1 MGSWIRGVVTHAKAA
16 PVRFS
21 LVAATAALLV
31 GATAYLGTASV
42 LWYVRVGD
50 LQQANKDLAG
60 ALSEQASTTRT
71 HAELIVPLGTQLDSV
86 QTTVFDEA
94 HRKALMQDDQ
104 IAYREIA
111 GVLKQCAVKRSD
123 VLTEVQ
129 NRGRYILWT
138 VHRYD
143 DGVTSACTPVV
154 TALREQIAGE
164 SK

>member
-1 MGSWIRGVVTHAKAA
+1 MGPSPRSVITRAKAA

-31 GATAYLGTASV
+31 CATAYLGTASA

-50 LQQANKDLAG
+50 LQQANTDLAG
-60 ALSEQASTTRT
+60 ALSKQESTTRT
-71 HAELIVPLGTQLDSV
+71 HADLIVPLGTQLDSV
-86 QTTVFDEA
+86 QVGVFNEA

-104 IAYREIA
+104 IAYREMA
-111 GVLKQCAVKRSD
+111 VVLKQCADQRPK
-123 VLTEVQ
+123 VLDEVQ
-129 NRGRYILWT
+129 NRGMYILWT